1 MRRALR
7 QNPSRRQVS
16 VPAAVPAP
24 VLGWNT
30 ADSLQSMKP
39 GYAVIL
45 DNWIPRGDRI
55 EMRRGHIEQ
64 CTGTADPVETLI
76 EYRGDPAGD
85 KLFAAAGANIYDVTT
100 AGALPSADYVSAVSA
115 RWNFTNFANDA
126 GRFAILV
133 NGAQT
138 PIKYDG
144 STFSTNAI
152 TGTSGAI
159 TLTDDNLSFVFAHK
173 ARLHFIEKQTL
184 RVWFLAVNAIAGAA
198 QLLDLGPIFTKGG
211 YLVGGARLTLDGGV
225 GPDDFALY
233 LTNEGQVALY
243 QGLDPS
249 DANNWSLVGVYNLPK
264 PIGDRCLIEDGT
276 DVLVL
281 TEAGIFP
288 LTQVLRQP
296 VDKQGQVSLARKIA
310 PTLAGSA
317 KSYGANFGWQPIT
330 YPGRGGLTII
340 NVPTEELST
349 AEQYVRS
356 SESGGWCR
364 FTGINAF
371 CWGFANGEIYF
382 GSTAGVYRWDVGA
395 SDNSEPIV
403 PDVLPAFSDFGNR
416 TLVKNFTMVRALM
429 RAPSIVRPALQVLTD
444 YDLSTI
450 PTAVQTVVTPGD
462 ISSDDASVIR
472 DDWTGAAGVGGVASP
487 RMRFSLTGADDVD
500 HVSVTEDHT
509 ELLLVGPGGTDKV
522 LTRPNLPL
530 DVDVQVVGF
539 DLLFQP
545 GRGIH

>member
-1 MRRALR
+1 MRRAIR
-7 QNPSRRQVS
+7 QNPSRRQVAVARS
-16 VPAAVPAP
+16 VPAP

-39 GYAVIL
+39 GFAVVL

-55 EMRRGHIEQ
+55 ELRRGFIEQ
-64 CTGTADPVETLI
+64 CTGTSDPVETLI

-85 KLFAAAGANIYDVTT
+85 KLFAAAGSDIFDVTT
-100 AGALPSADYVSAVSA
+100 AGALPSADYTSAASA
-115 RWNFTNFANDA
+115 RWGYTNFANDA

-138 PIKYDG
+138 PIKYNG
-144 STFSTNAI
+144 TAFSTNAI
-152 TGTSGAI
+152 TGSSGSI
-159 TLTDDNLSFVFAHK
+159 TLTDDNLKYVFAHK
-173 ARLHFIEKQTL
+173 ARLHFIEKETL

-198 QLLDLGPIFTKGG
+198 QLLDLGPVFTKGG

-225 GPDDFALY
+225 GPDDFAIY

-243 QGLDPS
+243 QGTDPS
-249 DANNWSLVGVYNLPK
+249 DANNWSLVGTYNLPK
-264 PIGDRCLIEDGT
+264 PIGDRCLIEDGA

-317 KSYGANFGWQPIT
+317 DSYGSNFGWQPIL

-349 AEQYVRS
+349 SEQYVRS

-371 CWGFANGEIYF
+371 CWGYANGEIYF
-382 GSTAGVYRWDVGA
+382 GSTEGVYRWDAGA

-403 PDVLPAFSDFGNR
+403 ADVLPAFTDFGTR
-416 TLVKNFTMVRALM
+416 VLTKNFSMVRALM
-429 RAPSIVRPALQVLTD
+429 RAPAIVRPALQVVTD
-444 YDLSTI
+444 YDLSTV
-450 PTAVQTVVTPGD
+450 PTAVQTVVSPGD
-462 ISSDDASVIR
+462 ISDNDMSITRA
-472 DDWTGAAGVGGVASP
+472 DWTGAAGVGDVGSP
-487 RMRFSLTGADDVD
+487 RMRLSLTGADDVD
-500 HVSVTEDHT
+500 QVAVTEDHT
-509 ELLLVGPGGTDKV
+509 ELLLVGPGGTDNV

-539 DLLFQP
+539 DVVFQA
-545 GRGIH
+545 GGIL